1 MPVTMNFLRLIG
13 QHTLHGTNS
22 IVRHLARLGNS
33 ISRAHPSKLLRLVNG
48 WSQVQALCLSV
59 R

>member
-22 IVRHLARLGNS
+22 IVRHLVQ
-33 ISRAHPSKLLRLVNG
+33 LRRIRTVMPE
-48 WSQVQALCLSV
+48 
-59 R
+59 RIDI